1 MDRSKSVGR
10 NNYITL
16 KKTLTTF
23 IDKFNVTPET
33 THVSMIFYATEA
45 TLLFNLAD
53 VQFQSNKAI
62 KNKISSLSNRLYGRT
77 RTDLALM
84 KAHDHMF
91 QRVHDRPRR
100 PNVLLVFT
108 DGNTAR
114 ESAPYSE
121 TVPPLEV
128 FIFISFHLCSFHS
141 VFLSFHLSFYFY
153 FFFFWGGGVP
163 FAFLSF
169 FFSFVLSLF
178 LSFFLFSLASVA
190 FNILV
195 TQHMEKLSDFG
206 FGSSFNLI
214 LSPYDC
220 FFLCLYIWTD
230 ISCSYRDSNE
240 KESEP
245 FISLHRMKRIK

>member
-1 MDRSKSVGR
+1 M
-10 NNYITL
+10 
-16 KKTLTTF
+16 KTALATF

-33 THVSMIFYATEA
+33 THVSMIFFATEA
-45 TLLFNLAD
+45 TLLFNLTD

-108 DGNTAR
+108 DGNTHR
-114 ESAPYSE
+114 TSAPYSE

-128 FIFISFHLCSFHS
+128 FIFISFHFCSFHS
-141 VFLSFHLSFYFY
+141 VFLSFHLSFYLY
-153 FFFFWGGGVP
+153 FFFGRGGLL

-169 FFSFVLSLF
+169 FFLFRPFSLSIILSLF
-178 LSFFLFSLASVA
+178 SCFCCFQYFSYTA
-190 FNILV
+190 
-195 TQHMEKLSDFG
+195 HEKA
-206 FGSSFNLI
+206 
-214 LSPYDC
+214 
-220 FFLCLYIWTD
+220 
-230 ISCSYRDSNE
+230 
-240 KESEP
+240 
-245 FISLHRMKRIK
+245 